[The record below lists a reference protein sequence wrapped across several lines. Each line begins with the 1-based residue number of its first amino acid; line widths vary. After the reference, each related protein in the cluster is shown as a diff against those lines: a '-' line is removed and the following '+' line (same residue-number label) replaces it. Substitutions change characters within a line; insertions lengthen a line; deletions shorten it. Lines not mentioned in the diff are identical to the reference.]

1 VESGRLRYL
10 ASGLL
15 TAYCLLLTVT
25 MDPIQLGLPHRQPFI
40 FIDEVTAV
48 EAGRSANA
56 TKCFSSQEPFLKGH
70 FPGNAIIP
78 GVLLTEALAQTAGIA
93 IGSPGKTFLLTAI
106 RAMKF
111 LRPVRPEE
119 PIDLFAECL
128 GEMSGLAQ
136 CAVRATCKGEP
147 VAEGQLVLALA
158 KQDENR

>member
-1 VESGRLRYL
+1 
-10 ASGLL
+10 
-15 TAYCLLLTVT
+15 
-25 MDPIQLGLPHRQPFI
+25 MDPIQLGLPHRPPFI
-40 FIDEVTAV
+40 FIDEVTSV
-48 EAGRSANA
+48 EPGRSARA

-78 GVLLTEALAQTAGIA
+78 GVLITEALAQTAGIA
-93 IGSPGKTFLLTAI
+93 IGAPGKMFLLTAI

-119 PIDLFAECL
+119 AIDLFAECL
-128 GEMSGLAQ
+128 NEMNGLAQ

-158 KQDENR
+158 KLPEGNGQG

>member
-1 VESGRLRYL
+1 
-10 ASGLL
+10 
-15 TAYCLLLTVT
+15 
-25 MDPIQLGLPHRQPFI
+25 MDPIQLGLPHRPPFI

-48 EAGRSANA
+48 ESGRSAKA

-78 GVLLTEALAQTAGIA
+78 GVLIAEALAQTAGIA
-93 IGSPGKTFLLTAI
+93 IGAPGKMFLLTAI

-128 GEMSGLAQ
+128 GEMNGLAQ
-136 CAVRATCKGEP
+136 CVVRASCKGEP

-158 KQDENR
+158 QGQH